1 MGLSNFPFKTEYR
14 SGYDDLIRD
23 LYHPALKFANRYWRA
38 VGYFSS
44 SALEAIGQPLGE
56 FIYQGGVIRLISSV
70 ELQED
75 DLKAIEKGLSK
86 QQIYEHRLL
95 EQIRVEF
102 SAPIGQG
109 ALLLGRLL
117 EAGRLEIRIVVP
129 KVGRGIYHEKVG
141 IFLDNNGD
149 YVAFSGSSNE
159 SRTALE
165 SNYECVDVYTSWE
178 EPQRANAKKQHFE
191 LLWGN
196 KATGAETFLFPE
208 AARLELIRV
217 CRSANADSPIK
228 NAPPDKDKW
237 RHQSEAIKAF
247 LQARHGILE
256 MATGSGKTRTA
267 LEIIQHIVAAL
278 EIDSVI
284 VASDGNDLLDQ
295 WTKQL
300 YGVASSLSPRF
311 RVLRHYRDHHQR
323 NEYILDAQNSI
334 LITSRESLH
343 KVLRRLSPTSKSRLF
358 IIHDEVHG
366 YGSPANVQN
375 LEGLSDAIPYR
386 LGLSATPEREYD
398 SEGSAFIER
407 NVGPVVF
414 RFPLEEAIRRGI
426 LCEFDYLP
434 IEYAPSDEDR
444 KRLQSVHRMK
454 AVREAEGRPMSDS
467 EIWTALARV
476 YKTSLEKIP
485 LFEDLLEHRP
495 EVIERCIVFVAEREY
510 GDQVLN
516 IIHRHRYD
524 FHTYYHEDDKQ
535 KLEQFA
541 KGEIA
546 CLITCHR
553 ISEGIDIRSLRSII
567 LFSSDRTR
575 LETIQRIGRCLRV
588 DPNDAQKRAIVVDFI
603 RKQDPDNSS
612 PNSDQLRR
620 KWLTSLSQIRKEDD

>member
-14 SGYDDLIRD
+14 SGCDDLIRD

-75 DLKAIEKGLSK
+75 DLKAIEEGLSK

-129 KVGRGIYHEKVG
+129 KVGHGIYHEKVG

-196 KATGAETFLFPE
+196 KATGDETFLFPE

-217 CRSANADSPIK
+217 CRPANADSPIK
-228 NAPPDKDKW
+228 NAPPDKDQW
-237 RHQSEAIKAF
+237 RHQSEAIKVF
-247 LQARHGILE
+247 LQTRHGILK
-256 MATGSGKTRTA
+256 MPTHSRKPHAA
-267 LEIIQHIVAAL
+267 LEIIQHLVAAL
-278 EIDSVI
+278 EINSVI

-300 YGVASSLSPRF
+300 YGVASSLSPRY

-375 LEGLSDAIPYR
+375 LEGLSDALPNR
-386 LGLSATPEREYD
+386 LVLSATPEREYD

-414 RFPLEEAIRRGI
+414 RFSLEEAIRRGI

-444 KRLQSVHRMK
+444 KRLQSVHGMK

-495 EVIERCIVFVAEREY
+495 EIIERCIVFVAEREY

>member
-1 MGLSNFPFKTEYR
+1 
-14 SGYDDLIRD
+14 
-23 LYHPALKFANRYWRA
+23 
-38 VGYFSS
+38 
-44 SALEAIGQPLGE
+44 
-56 FIYQGGVIRLISSV
+56 
-70 ELQED
+70 
-75 DLKAIEKGLSK
+75 
-86 QQIYEHRLL
+86 
-95 EQIRVEF
+95 
-102 SAPIGQG
+102 
-109 ALLLGRLL
+109 
-117 EAGRLEIRIVVP
+117 
-129 KVGRGIYHEKVG
+129 
-141 IFLDNNGD
+141 
-149 YVAFSGSSNE
+149 
-159 SRTALE
+159 
-165 SNYECVDVYTSWE
+165 
-178 EPQRANAKKQHFE
+178 
-191 LLWGN
+191 
-196 KATGAETFLFPE
+196 
-208 AARLELIRV
+208 
-217 CRSANADSPIK
+217 
-228 NAPPDKDKW
+228 
-237 RHQSEAIKAF
+237 
-247 LQARHGILE
+247 

-267 LEIIQHIVAAL
+267 LEIIQHLVAAL

-300 YGVASSLSPRF
+300 YGVASSIDPRF

-323 NEYILDAQNSI
+323 NEYILDSRNSI

-343 KVLRRLSPTSKSRLF
+343 KVLRRLSPASKSHLF

-366 YGSPANVQN
+366 FGSPANVQN
-375 LEGLSDAIPYR
+375 LEGFSDDIPYR

-414 RFPLEEAIRRGI
+414 RFPIEEAIRRGI
-426 LCEFDYLP
+426 LCEFNYLP

-454 AVREAEGRPMSDS
+454 AVREAEGSPMAEA

-476 YKTSLEKIP
+476 YKTSIEKIP
-485 LFEDLLEHRP
+485 LFEDLLEYRP

-524 FHTYYHEDDKQ
+524 FHTYYHEDDRQ

-620 KWLTSLSQIRKEDD
+620 KWLTSLSLIRKEDD